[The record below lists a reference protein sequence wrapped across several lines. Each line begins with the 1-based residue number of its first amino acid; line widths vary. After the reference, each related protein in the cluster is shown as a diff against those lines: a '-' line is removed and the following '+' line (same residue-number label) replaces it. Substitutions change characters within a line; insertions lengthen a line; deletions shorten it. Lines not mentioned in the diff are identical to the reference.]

1 MKSGISEQVLADGHF
16 GQNYYQKTMIFFEGT
31 QTDYIEFSPSHKEK
45 KKIRSSKVTESGYQI
60 KRTKEM
66 LGADHRNETET
77 EKDE

>member
-45 KKIRSSKVTESGYQI
+45 KED
-60 KRTKEM
+60 KEFQS
-66 LGADHRNETET
+66 HRKWIPN
-77 EKDE
+77 